1 MTFGSKTSRVSF
13 FPPRLSLFGWFVNL
27 TKGEDYSHLN
37 SSSRA
42 YRSRFSSS
50 RYYEACHIVTRGKF
64 STGTWN
70 PRTSSSTS
78 EENSNWLI
86 SVRGAGMEF
95 LVQGRIKDKEHFLL
109 WMWGEKKKINKKN
122 GAVYA
127 DVMPSLLCK
136 QSSCLFMSA
145 VGGQVL
151 QGPSL
156 SRPKPTPMRWSLSG
170 TGLPMSCWDPQST
183 PHRSTCGTSLCKT
196 PHPLS

>member
-1 MTFGSKTSRVSF
+1 MHIVPD
-13 FPPRLSLFGWFVNL
+13 FPLPDITRPVILSQEESSPQGPETPEPPHQRARRTQTGWFRWEELGWSFQCRVEL
-27 TKGEDYSHLN
+27 RIRSAFFCGCGE
-37 SSSRA
+37 R
-42 YRSRFSSS
+42 
-50 RYYEACHIVTRGKF
+50 K
-64 STGTWN
+64 
-70 PRTSSSTS
+70 
-78 EENSNWLI
+78 
-86 SVRGAGMEF
+86 
-95 LVQGRIKDKEHFLL
+95 KE
-109 WMWGEKKKINKKN
+109 INKKSV
-122 GAVYA
+122 AVYA

-183 PHRSTCGTSLCKT
+183 PRRSTCGTSLCKT